1 MKRTTVVVDDDLL
14 REMQHLAQR
23 RGTTFTAVLQ
33 DAMRAYLDTQRLST
47 IEALAG
53 VVTSDKPV
61 DYSDGRDEEELAAGV
76 HPIYGLSPVPPGGWG
91 D

>member
-47 IEALAG
+47 IEALTGIATLG
-53 VVTSDKPV
+53 EPV
-61 DYSDGRDEEELAAGV
+61 DYSDGRDEEELRAGV
-76 HPIYGLSPVPPGGWG
+76 HPIYGLSPVPPEGWG